1 MNVNTDKNY
10 FLVSGNLTA
19 TAKIDNN
26 YIESEKKA
34 SVIRYKDRF

>member
-10 FLVSGNLTA
+10 LLVSGNVTA
-19 TAKIDNN
+19 TARIDNN
-26 YIESEKKA
+26 YTESEKKT